1 MTPKTTI
8 DVSVKS
14 TATCSLPARNFK
26 ENGMTLF
33 KTLAPCLLALILAV
47 SGCAAGNDLERQ
59 QQEALL
65 EILSILDQTIE
76 ETEEILRNNPD
87 PTNQYVDILDK
98 LQAMKR
104 IIQEVESGNAPY
116 DPELIRRYTR
126 KIQEIEANIRNSVD
140 KVFSSDV
147 FFGLGKYQISELSE
161 EGKADLRGFVDAVME
176 RQVRVFRSMFPDRTL
191 VVNIKAVG
199 YADETPLGPE
209 LAETLTGRINGPI
222 PEDPGARKKVLN
234 QELSYL
240 RAESIVAY
248 IEMESRR
255 RLAEKNCIIGE
266 PEIQG
271 LGEALP
277 YPGGYVDPPYKAR
290 DKRRRICKIYSKIT
304 LEGDVRLDH
313 LDLDHLE

>member
-1 MTPKTTI
+1 MTPIKPL
-8 DVSVKS
+8 
-14 TATCSLPARNFK
+14 ATW
-26 ENGMTLF
+26 
-33 KTLAPCLLALILAV
+33 LLVFALAV
-47 SGCAAGNDLERQ
+47 CGCAGTSELERQ
-59 QQEALL
+59 QQQALL

-76 ETEEILRNNPD
+76 ETEEILQNNPD

-104 IIQEVESGNAPY
+104 IIGEIKSGDAPY
-116 DPELIRRYTR
+116 DEELLQQYTR
-126 KIQEIEANIRNSVD
+126 KIREIEANIRNSVD
-140 KVFSSDV
+140 RVFSSDV

-161 EGKADLRGFVDAVME
+161 EGRADLKGFVDAVME
-176 RQVRVFRSMFPDRTL
+176 RQVKVFRKMFPERTL

-248 IEMESRR
+248 IERGLRR
-255 RLAEKNCIIGE
+255 RLTGKNCTIGD
-266 PEIQG
+266 PVIQG

-277 YPGGYVDPPYKAR
+277 YPDGYVDPPYKAR
-290 DKRRRICKIYSKIT
+290 DERRRICKIYSKIT
-304 LEGDVRLDH
+304 LEGDIRLDS
-313 LDLDHLE
+313 LE